1 MRSSVDLPHPEGPRM
16 VMKSLSATVSVV
28 GCSACVGVPPRT
40 PRKAVRLTASID
52 QLAHQARLQ
61 KNSRWFAP

>member
-1 MRSSVDLPHPEGPRM
+1 MIRSSVDLPHPEGPRI

-40 PRKAVRLTASID
+40 PGKVRLTASMRE
-52 QLAHQARLQ
+52 LAHVRV
-61 KNSRWFAP
+61 APVAGH